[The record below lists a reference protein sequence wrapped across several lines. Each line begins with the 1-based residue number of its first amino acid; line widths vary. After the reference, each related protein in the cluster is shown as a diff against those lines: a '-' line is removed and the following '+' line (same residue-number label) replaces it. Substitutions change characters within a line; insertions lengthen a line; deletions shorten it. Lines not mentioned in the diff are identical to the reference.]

1 MKIRQGFVSNSSS
14 SSFVIL
20 LPENFNVDKFVDENF
35 GKFDLSRLSRLSEDE
50 EVDDVESFEKD
61 NLKDILNKFI
71 SVGSLCEYDEY
82 DEFRV
87 VSDVLSD
94 YVIGGCDVSSDSG
107 IVELVDRNKIKKI
120 LGI

>member
-61 NLKDILNKFI
+61 NLIELHEKDIQLIDYNTINEI
-71 SVGSLCEYDEY
+71 SRKG
-82 DEFRV
+82 
-87 VSDVLSD
+87 
-94 YVIGGCDVSSDSG
+94 
-107 IVELVDRNKIKKI
+107 
-120 LGI
+120 